1 MELWHSPGRCTWSAT
16 LGFRQKEGRFT
27 TQNGELSYKNVGI
40 YQETVGVIFAMA
52 VKFYKKTLAEKDTRT
67 YVFFFFLNLKNWR
80 IHAESK
86 RLHDINQ

>member
-67 YVFFFFLNLKNWR
+67 YVFFFFFKSEKLENSCRVKT
-80 IHAESK
+80 AS
-86 RLHDINQ
+86 

>member
-67 YVFFFFLNLKNWR
+67 YVFFFKSEKLENSCRVKT
-80 IHAESK
+80 AS
-86 RLHDINQ
+86 